1 MAIWLVVDSRGGF
14 RRFQLSVFRRV
25 QQAGAL
31 PGTLAAAIRMS
42 GPGVVPLAQVVWR
55 ALPRRAAA
63 DVTVGARSSGPR
75 QSSRLYSFRSDRS
88 SAMPE
93 GSGEILT
100 NKTASPLL
108 TREMPVM
115 LTALRNRIKKILSV
129 LLLRTQHRLSF
140 FSSRLSLPN
149 AGKLVIVVEPCY
161 PRRREEE
168 AGAI

>member
-1 MAIWLVVDSRGGF
+1 
-14 RRFQLSVFRRV
+14 
-25 QQAGAL
+25 
-31 PGTLAAAIRMS
+31 
-42 GPGVVPLAQVVWR
+42 
-55 ALPRRAAA
+55 
-63 DVTVGARSSGPR
+63 
-75 QSSRLYSFRSDRS
+75 
-88 SAMPE
+88 
-93 GSGEILT
+93 
-100 NKTASPLL
+100 
-108 TREMPVM
+108 MPVM